1 MGAPILMLNA
11 HAVARTMCL
20 CKNFS
25 LDPQGNHV
33 LTCKKHTAAT
43 RGHNRVMN
51 VLEQLAHKTGYSMR
65 VNLKVSTTA
74 DASNKQGDVKL
85 VNFGLD
91 GSNNLVIDVSICC
104 DHHTITQ
111 VAAFQAWVTGPC
123 FLLLLPACC
132 HLLSHLLHLLLLLA
146 LRKPGPRSLGFGD
159 HPGEGSEHSVP
170 WPVWSL
176 FGAQIRLVYTWQ
188 KSQLV

>member
-123 FLLLLPACC
+123 FLAPVACLLPPAVPPAT
-132 HLLSHLLHLLLLLA
+132 SAAAAGLA
-146 LRKPGPRSLGFGD
+146 KTRPEVARVWRSSWGGF
-159 HPGEGSEHSVP
+159 
-170 WPVWSL
+170 
-176 FGAQIRLVYTWQ
+176 
-188 KSQLV
+188 

>member
-33 LTCKKHTAAT
+33 ITCEKHTAAT
-43 RGHNRVMN
+43 RGHNHVMN
-51 VLEQLAHKTGYSMR
+51 VLEQLARKTGYSMR
-65 VNLKVSTTA
+65 VTFKVSTTA

-123 FLLLLPACC
+123 FLAPVACLLPPAVPPAT
-132 HLLSHLLHLLLLLA
+132 SAAAAGLA
-146 LRKPGPRSLGFGD
+146 KTRPEVARVWRSSWGGF
-159 HPGEGSEHSVP
+159 
-170 WPVWSL
+170 
-176 FGAQIRLVYTWQ
+176 
-188 KSQLV
+188 